1 MNLVKLH
8 DTKLMH
14 RNLLLYTNN
23 KRSEREI
30 KETILSIIETK
41 IIKYLGIKI
50 PNEKK
55 RIRKSTREVLLPF
68 LDEPLMTRPE
78 ARSLLPSLC
87 QM

>member
-55 RIRKSTREVLLPF
+55 DLYSGN
-68 LDEPLMTRPE
+68 
-78 ARSLLPSLC
+78 
-87 QM
+87 